1 MGSFEIIKRNGEK
14 VQLQT
19 REPFCAVKSAVQNTS
34 LMGDDNVQLS
44 FVSRDLINLEKGD
57 KILVFGEEYTLRTKA
72 AREMLSE
79 THYTY
84 EATFYGVMYEL
95 MKSLY
100 RNTDANGKSTK
111 STFDL
116 TYSIKDFIK
125 VLIYNV
131 ERDYPG
137 LWKFD
142 EANCPDTEPITLQFS
157 KQNCLQVL
165 QTLCSKEN
173 FNLEFR
179 ITQAN
184 GVRTIH
190 IGKFGSKVVP
200 PGGNAFFEWGKGNGL
215 YKLKEEKV
223 DDKAIITR
231 LWVEGGTTNIRSGY
245 RGYSERLQLPY
256 PKRLNKK
263 EHTLADGTVI
273 PAESEYIGIDDDA
286 KRYFEDAELREML
299 GSDEDSK
306 EYDNI
311 HPTRTGEVTA
321 LVDGDVNSFIDNTMD
336 FDLCEKDAEGTKYLI
351 SGVTAKINFISG
363 KLAGQQFEIAAEG
376 GYIHSEKKF
385 KLIPF
390 TDERGLTIPTTGTN
404 EAFRI
409 SVGDKYKIT
418 DINLPESYEQAAEE
432 DLWYAG
438 YDDFL
443 YMKQAR
449 AQYQLTL
456 DRKYFVDSLPED
468 SDTTVFKVGD
478 YVPVRDTRFGIEK
491 NIRIQKVSRNLL
503 LEHDY
508 ALTLSDVTAIS
519 VYSQTVVDVI
529 KHNQIIENN
538 RLRDLNKARKGWRT
552 TEELRNMVYDTDGYF
567 DPENIRPNSIDT
579 NMLTVGSKS
588 QQFVLIDVVL
598 EPNVSGLGNRLNAS
612 AGVLAHLSVEEDG
625 VRQWSMG
632 ASEFT
637 MANSGGYYLFAKCS
651 KTGDSGVWYL
661 TQKQLKFEPTD
672 DPNNYYFQVGILS
685 SLYEDGFRDFVTT
698 YGFTRING
706 NTITTGKIVTSDG
719 ECYLDLDGNKFRIG
733 DANSCIDW
741 GVTAKGQLTLKNV
754 RLLSQSGDTS
764 HLGVYRGTY
773 NSNYVY
779 YPGDEVDYT
788 NGGETCTYR
797 YINANPT
804 AGNAPTNS
812 VYWAVIAKGSKG
824 ETGNSVF
831 YTYNDSQ
838 SKPATP
844 TGSGN
849 TNGWHTE
856 STESVV
862 WMSIKTA
869 KTIADG
875 TWGTPF
881 RVRGADGTSITIKGT
896 VTSVSQLPA
905 TGNENGDAYLLDGY
919 LYIWTG
925 TSWSNVGKIQGEAGK
940 SSYLHKKYSDDGGKT
955 FTAGNGET
963 PGRWLGLY
971 VDQIA
976 TDSDDPAKYTW
987 SDTKGEQG
995 IPGEPGED
1003 GRTTYLHIKYSNDGG
1018 LSFTAGNGEEPGS
1031 YIGQYTDYEQMDS
1044 DDPTRYTWAKI
1055 KGDSGSAGTD
1065 AAAGEYF
1072 EYRYAKNGSTTEPP
1086 ELDQT
1091 ATEPAGWSTVMPTP
1105 GELEYVW
1112 CTMAKKSGIV
1122 DKTQVYVP
1130 ITMDEVW
1137 DEETTAAD
1145 LSGNGYDA
1153 ILGKNASF
1161 VEDHWKD
1168 GWYRAALQLTG
1179 NGEARIPYDLPFGE
1193 SFTLCFWIKTDQR
1206 QIKWMFN
1213 GYNGRDYEENS
1224 IDVTANTW
1232 LHLAFRFNDRT
1243 VSVFKNGVL
1252 LHSANLSEHP
1262 VGFSLYDD
1270 NMFGSTVLFDDIRIL
1285 NGALP
1290 LSDITKVMNGDADS
1304 LIQNWSKPV
1313 RVNPYD
1319 GKDGK
1324 DGKAVTLVDVEYAI
1338 STSNTTA
1345 PTSGWQTAAPTW
1357 EDGKYIW
1364 SRTKTTYS
1372 DGATSTTKAA
1382 CITGGTGA
1390 TGGTGVGV
1398 SSIVEQYYLSTS
1410 ATSLLGGSWSTT
1422 RPEWEDKKY
1431 IWTRSVI
1438 TYTNGTSTTT
1448 AAICVTGS
1456 QGNNG
1461 ADGAN
1466 GANQGSNLLYCSSF
1480 HSTDRWSIASGVQ
1493 IVDGLDGNKA
1503 LYCQTED
1510 GTKDV
1515 AKQILRS
1522 PTVNTIEAKQWY
1534 TLSFWVKGSGRMAG
1548 FVYPSAVNT
1557 AAVGKVD
1564 GESKV
1569 HGTDTYTPFT
1579 LTDTWTKHCI
1589 TFKTKDSFDPS
1600 VTQSLLFRLYENSTI
1615 YICMPKLE
1623 KGEVATDWCL
1633 SEFEKTGPAA
1643 LFRGTYDSQKQYKGS
1658 FLSVDVVK
1666 YSGVYYVA
1674 RVDAGVFSGQ
1684 IPTNTKYWN
1693 TFGAQFEQIATNL
1706 LLAEFA
1712 NIGNLIIKDDC
1723 IISQKGKVNG
1733 ADSSDYTNSSFIP
1746 NIKIDGKNGKISVYD
1761 GVFYGSMAEPPK
1773 TLASSGSISLDF
1785 NTGFNF
1791 AGYTVGTQ
1799 KIVLPTDA
1807 KYNGVHCTITNTK
1820 SNGDHYN
1827 IVCNGG
1833 RNFMYSCNN
1842 ASMLEV
1848 SSIHLYGVGDLRLR
1862 AILDSDGKLQ
1872 WFVENDMSFSY
1883 DYANKAFSN
1892 GISSS
1897 IARLIDVFELQ
1908 GNSISVNFCADNNK
1922 PYIASY
1928 NKSGQWWNI
1937 KFTKSRSGHKKKYM
1951 VIVTSKLCL
1960 FSYWVKNITDTGFYV
1975 GFDNT
1980 GFITLTSDGTATVQ
1994 IFEYD

>member
-1 MGSFEIIKRNGEK
+1 M
-14 VQLQT
+14 
-19 REPFCAVKSAVQNTS
+19 KSAVQNTS

-273 PAESEYIGIDDDA
+273 PAESEYIGIDDDT

-321 LVDGDVNSFIDNTMD
+321 LVEGDVNSFIDDTMD
-336 FDLCEKDAEGTKYLI
+336 FDLCEKDGEGTKYLI

-363 KLAGQQFEIAAEG
+363 RLAGQQFELAAEG
-376 GYIHSEKKF
+376 GYIHSETKF
-385 KLIPF
+385 KIIPY

-588 QQFVLIDVVL
+588 QQFVLIDVIL

-719 ECYLDLDGNKFRIG
+719 ECWLDLDGNTFRIG
-733 DANSCIDW
+733 DS
-741 GVTAKGQLTLKNV
+741 TASLEWREKKLILKGTL
-754 RLLSQSGDTS
+754 LQSSSGDLS
-764 HLGVYRGTY
+764 EIGVYRGTY

-779 YPGDEVDYT
+779 YKGDEVSYT

-812 VYWAVIAKGSKG
+812 VYWAVVAKGSKG

-849 TNGWHTE
+849 TNGWHTD

-896 VTSVSQLPA
+896 VTSVSQLPT

-940 SSYLHKKYSDDGGKT
+940 SSYLHKKYSDDGGNT

-1044 DDPTRYTWAKI
+1044 DDPTKYTWAKI

-1086 ELDQT
+1086 ALDAT

-1112 CTMAKKSGIV
+1112 CTMAKKSGII
-1122 DKTQVYVP
+1122 DRTQVYVP
-1130 ITMDEVW
+1130 VNDGSV
-1137 DEETTAAD
+1137 AD
-1145 LSGNGYDA
+1145 TSGNGYNGV
-1153 ILGKNASF
+1153 LGTGASI
-1161 VEDHWKD
+1161 VAD
-1168 GWYRAALQLTG
+1168 GSRYALKLAGTA
-1179 NGEARIPYDLPFGE
+1179 EATIPYNLPFGE
-1193 SFTLCFWIKTDQR
+1193 SFTLCFWIKTDQKY
-1206 QIKWMFN
+1206 IKWMFN

-1224 IDVTANTW
+1224 IDVAANTW

-1290 LSDITKVMNGDADS
+1290 ISDITKVMNGNADT
-1304 LIQNWSKPV
+1304 LIQNWSTPV
-1313 RVNPYD
+1313 RVNPY
-1319 GKDGK
+1319 DGK

-1338 STSNTTA
+1338 SSSNTTA
-1345 PTSGWQTAAPTW
+1345 PTSGWQTTAPTW

-1372 DGATSTTKAA
+1372 DGTTSTTKAA
-1382 CITGGTGA
+1382 CITGGKGA
-1390 TGGTGVGV
+1390 TGGSGVGV
-1398 SSIVEQYYLSTS
+1398 SSIVEQYYLSSS
-1410 ATSLLGGSWSTT
+1410 ATSLLNGSWSTT
-1422 RPEWEDKKY
+1422 RPEWKDKWY
-1431 IWTRSVI
+1431 IWTRSII

-1456 QGNNG
+1456 KGDKGEKGDKGDQGNKG
-1461 ADGAN
+1461 D
-1466 GANQGSNLLYCSSF
+1466 SPVLVY
-1480 HSTDRWSIASGVQ
+1480 RGV
-1493 IVDGLDGNKA
+1493 
-1503 LYCQTED
+1503 
-1510 GTKDV
+1510 
-1515 AKQILRS
+1515 
-1522 PTVNTIEAKQWY
+1522 
-1534 TLSFWVKGSGRMAG
+1534 
-1548 FVYPSAVNT
+1548 
-1557 AAVGKVD
+1557 
-1564 GESKV
+1564 
-1569 HGTDTYTPFT
+1569 
-1579 LTDTWTKHCI
+1579 
-1589 TFKTKDSFDPS
+1589 
-1600 VTQSLLFRLYENSTI
+1600 
-1615 YICMPKLE
+1615 
-1623 KGEVATDWCL
+1623 
-1633 SEFEKTGPAA
+1633 
-1643 LFRGTYDSQKQYKGS
+1643 YDSSKTYYGNSKR
-1658 FLSVDVVK
+1658 LDAVK
-1666 YSGVYYVA
+1666 YNGVYYIA
-1674 RVDAGVFSGQ
+1674 RIDMPNGECSAIV
-1684 IPTNTKYWN
+1684 PTNTGYWN
-1693 TFGAQFEQIATNL
+1693 TFGSQFETIATNL
-1706 LLAEFA
+1706 LLAEGA
-1712 NIGNLIIKDDC
+1712 NIGDWFMSGGKIVSTLTGTNKVTLDASMAQLLIESSYDGGGY
-1723 IISQKGKVNG
+1723 SMSNFG
-1733 ADSSDYTNSSFIP
+1733 AV
-1746 NIKIDGKNGKISVYD
+1746 IKISASQGLLQVEAKNSPSYSTGTAYMSPNGIFANLAGTNAV
-1761 GVFYGSMAEPPK
+1761 P
-1773 TLASSGSISLDF
+1773 ASSGYTHRGAIVGLGFANVSKSSWAVNAYETIVAGVYGRASNSGDAPAFGGYF
-1785 NTGFNF
+1785 NQLFAAGLTLNRKCITGTSNNTWYL
-1791 AGYTVGTQ
+1791 AAGDTMVIGYTSAAATVY
-1799 KIVLPTDA
+1799 LP
-1807 KYNGVHCTITNTK
+1807 
-1820 SNGDHYN
+1820 
-1827 IVCNGG
+1827 
-1833 RNFMYSCNN
+1833 
-1842 ASMLEV
+1842 
-1848 SSIHLYGVGDLRLR
+1848 SSPKEGQV
-1862 AILDSDGKLQ
+1862 
-1872 WFVENDMSFSY
+1872 
-1883 DYANKAFSN
+1883 
-1892 GISSS
+1892 
-1897 IARLIDVFELQ
+1897 VF
-1908 GNSISVNFCADNNK
+1908 FK
-1922 PYIASY
+1922 
-1928 NKSGQWWNI
+1928 QWW
-1937 KFTKSRSGHKKKYM
+1937 SGYM
-1951 VIVTSKLCL
+1951 RVRPYTGHVLYDDTSKNDYYD
-1960 FSYWVKNITDTGFYV
+1960 FGEGQGGMAVFTIGYINSVKTEAWIISRWKY
-1975 GFDNT
+1975 
-1980 GFITLTSDGTATVQ
+1980 
-1994 IFEYD
+1994 

>member
-273 PAESEYIGIDDDA
+273 PAESEYIGIDDDT

-321 LVDGDVNSFIDNTMD
+321 LVEGDVNSFIDDTMD
-336 FDLCEKDAEGTKYLI
+336 FDLCEKDGEGTKYLI

-363 KLAGQQFEIAAEG
+363 RLAGQQFELAAEG
-376 GYIHSEKKF
+376 GYIHSETKF
-385 KLIPF
+385 KIIPY

-588 QQFVLIDVVL
+588 QQFVLIDVIL

-719 ECYLDLDGNKFRIG
+719 ECWLDLDGNTFRIG
-733 DANSCIDW
+733 DS
-741 GVTAKGQLTLKNV
+741 TASLEWREKKLILKGTL
-754 RLLSQSGDTS
+754 LQSSSGDLS
-764 HLGVYRGTY
+764 EIGVYRGTY

-779 YPGDEVDYT
+779 YKGDEVSYT

-812 VYWAVIAKGSKG
+812 VYWAVVAKGSKG

-849 TNGWHTE
+849 TNGWHTD

-896 VTSVSQLPA
+896 VTSVSQLPT

-940 SSYLHKKYSDDGGKT
+940 SSYLHKKYSDDGGNT

-1044 DDPTRYTWAKI
+1044 DDPTKYTWAKI

-1086 ELDQT
+1086 ALDAT

-1112 CTMAKKSGIV
+1112 CTMAKKSGII
-1122 DKTQVYVP
+1122 DRTQVYVP
-1130 ITMDEVW
+1130 VNDGSV
-1137 DEETTAAD
+1137 AD
-1145 LSGNGYDA
+1145 TSGNGYNGV
-1153 ILGKNASF
+1153 LGTGASI
-1161 VEDHWKD
+1161 VAD
-1168 GWYRAALQLTG
+1168 GSRYALKLAGTA
-1179 NGEARIPYDLPFGE
+1179 EATIPYNLPFGE
-1193 SFTLCFWIKTDQR
+1193 SFTLCFWIKTDQKY
-1206 QIKWMFN
+1206 IKWMFN

-1224 IDVTANTW
+1224 IDVAANTW

-1290 LSDITKVMNGDADS
+1290 ISDITKVMNGNADT
-1304 LIQNWSKPV
+1304 LIQNWSTPV
-1313 RVNPYD
+1313 RVNPY
-1319 GKDGK
+1319 DGK

-1338 STSNTTA
+1338 SSSNTTA
-1345 PTSGWQTAAPTW
+1345 PTSGWQTTAPTW

-1372 DGATSTTKAA
+1372 DGTTSTTKAA
-1382 CITGGTGA
+1382 CITGGKGA
-1390 TGGTGVGV
+1390 TGGSGVGV
-1398 SSIVEQYYLSTS
+1398 SSIVEQYYLSSS
-1410 ATSLLGGSWSTT
+1410 ATSLLNGSWSTT
-1422 RPEWEDKKY
+1422 RPEWKDKWY
-1431 IWTRSVI
+1431 IWTRSII

-1456 QGNNG
+1456 KGDKGEKGDKGDQGNKG
-1461 ADGAN
+1461 D
-1466 GANQGSNLLYCSSF
+1466 SPVLVY
-1480 HSTDRWSIASGVQ
+1480 RGV
-1493 IVDGLDGNKA
+1493 
-1503 LYCQTED
+1503 
-1510 GTKDV
+1510 
-1515 AKQILRS
+1515 
-1522 PTVNTIEAKQWY
+1522 
-1534 TLSFWVKGSGRMAG
+1534 
-1548 FVYPSAVNT
+1548 
-1557 AAVGKVD
+1557 
-1564 GESKV
+1564 
-1569 HGTDTYTPFT
+1569 
-1579 LTDTWTKHCI
+1579 
-1589 TFKTKDSFDPS
+1589 
-1600 VTQSLLFRLYENSTI
+1600 
-1615 YICMPKLE
+1615 
-1623 KGEVATDWCL
+1623 
-1633 SEFEKTGPAA
+1633 
-1643 LFRGTYDSQKQYKGS
+1643 YDSSKTYYGNSKR
-1658 FLSVDVVK
+1658 LDAVK
-1666 YSGVYYVA
+1666 YNGVYYIA
-1674 RVDAGVFSGQ
+1674 RIDMPNGECSAIV
-1684 IPTNTKYWN
+1684 PTNTGYWN
-1693 TFGAQFEQIATNL
+1693 TFGSQFETIATNL
-1706 LLAEFA
+1706 LLAEGA
-1712 NIGNLIIKDDC
+1712 NIGDWFMSGGKIVSTLTGTNKVTLDASMAQLLIESSYDGGGY
-1723 IISQKGKVNG
+1723 SMSNFG
-1733 ADSSDYTNSSFIP
+1733 AV
-1746 NIKIDGKNGKISVYD
+1746 IKISASQGLLQVEAKNSPSYSTGTAYMSPNGIFANLAGTNAV
-1761 GVFYGSMAEPPK
+1761 P
-1773 TLASSGSISLDF
+1773 ASSGYTHRGAIVGLGFANVSKSSWAVNAYETIVAGVYGRASNSGDAPAFGGYF
-1785 NTGFNF
+1785 NQLFAAGLTLNRKCITGTSNNTWYL
-1791 AGYTVGTQ
+1791 AAGDTMVIGYTSAAATVY
-1799 KIVLPTDA
+1799 LP
-1807 KYNGVHCTITNTK
+1807 
-1820 SNGDHYN
+1820 
-1827 IVCNGG
+1827 
-1833 RNFMYSCNN
+1833 
-1842 ASMLEV
+1842 
-1848 SSIHLYGVGDLRLR
+1848 SSPKEGQV
-1862 AILDSDGKLQ
+1862 
-1872 WFVENDMSFSY
+1872 
-1883 DYANKAFSN
+1883 
-1892 GISSS
+1892 
-1897 IARLIDVFELQ
+1897 VF
-1908 GNSISVNFCADNNK
+1908 FK
-1922 PYIASY
+1922 
-1928 NKSGQWWNI
+1928 QWW
-1937 KFTKSRSGHKKKYM
+1937 SGYM
-1951 VIVTSKLCL
+1951 RVRPYTGHVLYDDTSKNDYYD
-1960 FSYWVKNITDTGFYV
+1960 FGEGQGGMAVFTIGYINSVKTEAWIISRWKY
-1975 GFDNT
+1975 
-1980 GFITLTSDGTATVQ
+1980 
-1994 IFEYD
+1994 

>member
-1 MGSFEIIKRNGEK
+1 MGSFEIIKRNGERI
-14 VQLQT
+14 QLQT

-173 FNLEFR
+173 FNLDFR
-179 ITQAN
+179 ITQAD

-311 HPTRTGEVTA
+311 YPTRTGEVTA

-698 YGFTRING
+698 HGFTRING
-706 NTITTGKIVTSDG
+706 NTVTTGRIKSSGGGDT
-719 ECYLDLDGNKFRIG
+719 YFDLDMGEIG
-733 DANSCIDW
+733 GVIVFKSGSRGYDNLEDKPDLSLYATSVYVNSVKNGLETQIDGKVETW
-741 GVTAKGQLTLKNV
+741 F
-754 RLLSQSGDTS
+754 QSSNPWNAWASGTENRHVGDMWYDTS
-764 HLGVYRGTY
+764 SKKL
-773 NSNYVY
+773 
-779 YPGDEVDYT
+779 
-788 NGGETCTYR
+788 YR
-797 YINANPT
+797 YIGPNTNNWGLVEDSTAIAAMTEAANAKDTADGKRRVFLTTPYTPYDSGDLWTNGTNIYRCINTRLSGSYNSSDWGLATNYDNTKTVIDGGVVTSGRIQLVGDLGVVRAGIAGGGAANTSVRVWAGGTFENRSSANARITEDGRIYGRNSIICET
-804 AGNAPTNS
+804 AGGGISAGFSSDGTS
-812 VYWAVIAKGSKG
+812 
-824 ETGNSVF
+824 
-831 YTYNDSQ
+831 
-838 SKPATP
+838 
-844 TGSGN
+844 TGSGSGEGA
-849 TNGWHTE
+849 TPG
-856 STESVV
+856 
-862 WMSIKTA
+862 SIRLWVGGA
-869 KTIADG
+869 SPDYA
-875 TWGTPF
+875 PF
-881 RVRGADGTSITIKGT
+881 RVA
-896 VTSVSQLPA
+896 L
-905 TGNENGDAYLLDGY
+905 N
-919 LYIWTG
+919 
-925 TSWSNVGKIQGEAGK
+925 
-940 SSYLHKKYSDDGGKT
+940 
-955 FTAGNGET
+955 
-963 PGRWLGLY
+963 
-971 VDQIA
+971 
-976 TDSDDPAKYTW
+976 
-987 SDTKGEQG
+987 
-995 IPGEPGED
+995 
-1003 GRTTYLHIKYSNDGG
+1003 
-1018 LSFTAGNGEEPGS
+1018 
-1031 YIGQYTDYEQMDS
+1031 
-1044 DDPTRYTWAKI
+1044 
-1055 KGDSGSAGTD
+1055 
-1065 AAAGEYF
+1065 
-1072 EYRYAKNGSTTEPP
+1072 
-1086 ELDQT
+1086 
-1091 ATEPAGWSTVMPTP
+1091 
-1105 GELEYVW
+1105 
-1112 CTMAKKSGIV
+1112 GIV
-1122 DKTQVYVP
+1122 D
-1130 ITMDEVW
+1130 
-1137 DEETTAAD
+1137 
-1145 LSGNGYDA
+1145 
-1153 ILGKNASF
+1153 ASQ
-1161 VEDHWKD
+1161 
-1168 GWYRAALQLTG
+1168 YRAG
-1179 NGEARIPYDLPFGE
+1179 DARFYD
-1193 SFTLCFWIKTDQR
+1193 S
-1206 QIKWMFN
+1206 
-1213 GYNGRDYEENS
+1213 
-1224 IDVTANTW
+1224 A
-1232 LHLAFRFNDRT
+1232 LHLPNGGQITAYSVDGIREVRLITGAAYAWPTLDIKDTYESGTMYSSHPAIKVRIGRSAYSNVPRTWIDCSHAAGWGSNFRVESRYLGDSDYMERT
-1243 VSVFKNGVL
+1243 VVNVGAMMTKPQLQNNY
-1252 LHSANLSEHP
+1252 SAL
-1262 VGFSLYDD
+1262 
-1270 NMFGSTVLFDDIRIL
+1270 
-1285 NGALP
+1285 
-1290 LSDITKVMNGDADS
+1290 
-1304 LIQNWSKPV
+1304 
-1313 RVNPYD
+1313 
-1319 GKDGK
+1319 
-1324 DGKAVTLVDVEYAI
+1324 
-1338 STSNTTA
+1338 
-1345 PTSGWQTAAPTW
+1345 
-1357 EDGKYIW
+1357 
-1364 SRTKTTYS
+1364 
-1372 DGATSTTKAA
+1372 
-1382 CITGGTGA
+1382 GGTG
-1390 TGGTGVGV
+1390 T
-1398 SSIVEQYYLSTS
+1398 I
-1410 ATSLLGGSWSTT
+1410 
-1422 RPEWEDKKY
+1422 
-1431 IWTRSVI
+1431 
-1438 TYTNGTSTTT
+1438 NG
-1448 AAICVTGS
+1448 
-1456 QGNNG
+1456 
-1461 ADGAN
+1461 
-1466 GANQGSNLLYCSSF
+1466 Y
-1480 HSTDRWSIASGVQ
+1480 
-1493 IVDGLDGNKA
+1493 
-1503 LYCQTED
+1503 
-1510 GTKDV
+1510 
-1515 AKQILRS
+1515 
-1522 PTVNTIEAKQWY
+1522 P
-1534 TLSFWVKGSGRMAG
+1534 
-1548 FVYPSAVNT
+1548 VYW
-1557 AAVGKVD
+1557 D
-1564 GESKV
+1564 E
-1569 HGTDTYTPFT
+1569 
-1579 LTDTWTKHCI
+1579 
-1589 TFKTKDSFDPS
+1589 KTKN
-1600 VTQSLLFRLYENSTI
+1600 LYIN
-1615 YICMPKLE
+1615 M
-1623 KGEVATDWCL
+1623 
-1633 SEFEKTGPAA
+1633 
-1643 LFRGTYDSQKQYKGS
+1643 
-1658 FLSVDVVK
+1658 
-1666 YSGVYYVA
+1666 
-1674 RVDAGVFSGQ
+1674 
-1684 IPTNTKYWN
+1684 
-1693 TFGAQFEQIATNL
+1693 
-1706 LLAEFA
+1706 
-1712 NIGNLIIKDDC
+1712 
-1723 IISQKGKVNG
+1723 
-1733 ADSSDYTNSSFIP
+1733 
-1746 NIKIDGKNGKISVYD
+1746 
-1761 GVFYGSMAEPPK
+1761 
-1773 TLASSGSISLDF
+1773 
-1785 NTGFNF
+1785 
-1791 AGYTVGTQ
+1791 
-1799 KIVLPTDA
+1799 
-1807 KYNGVHCTITNTK
+1807 
-1820 SNGDHYN
+1820 
-1827 IVCNGG
+1827 
-1833 RNFMYSCNN
+1833 
-1842 ASMLEV
+1842 
-1848 SSIHLYGVGDLRLR
+1848 
-1862 AILDSDGKLQ
+1862 
-1872 WFVENDMSFSY
+1872 
-1883 DYANKAFSN
+1883 
-1892 GISSS
+1892 
-1897 IARLIDVFELQ
+1897 
-1908 GNSISVNFCADNNK
+1908 
-1922 PYIASY
+1922 
-1928 NKSGQWWNI
+1928 
-1937 KFTKSRSGHKKKYM
+1937 
-1951 VIVTSKLCL
+1951 
-1960 FSYWVKNITDTGFYV
+1960 
-1975 GFDNT
+1975 
-1980 GFITLTSDGTATVQ
+1980 
-1994 IFEYD
+1994 

>member
-1 MGSFEIIKRNGEK
+1 M
-14 VQLQT
+14 
-19 REPFCAVKSAVQNTS
+19 KSAVQNTS

-273 PAESEYIGIDDDA
+273 PAESEYIGIDDDT

-336 FDLCEKDAEGTKYLI
+336 FDLCEKDGEGTKYLI

-363 KLAGQQFEIAAEG
+363 RLAGQQFELAAEG
-376 GYIHSEKKF
+376 GYIHSETKF
-385 KLIPF
+385 KIIPY

-588 QQFVLIDVVL
+588 QQFVLIDVIL

-661 TQKQLKFEPTD
+661 IQKQLKFEPTD

-719 ECYLDLDGNKFRIG
+719 ECWLDLDGNTFRIG
-733 DANSCIDW
+733 DS
-741 GVTAKGQLTLKNV
+741 TASLEWREKKLILKGTL
-754 RLLSQSGDTS
+754 LQSSSGDLS
-764 HLGVYRGTY
+764 EIGVYRGTY

-779 YPGDEVDYT
+779 YKGDEVSYT

-812 VYWAVIAKGSKG
+812 VYWAVVAKGSKG

-849 TNGWHTE
+849 TNGWHTD
-856 STESVV
+856 STDSVV
-862 WMSIKTA
+862 WMSVKTA

-896 VTSVSQLPA
+896 VTSVSQLPT

-919 LYIWTG
+919 LYVWTG

-1105 GELEYVW
+1105 GELE
-1112 CTMAKKSGIV
+1112 
-1122 DKTQVYVP
+1122 
-1130 ITMDEVW
+1130 
-1137 DEETTAAD
+1137 
-1145 LSGNGYDA
+1145 
-1153 ILGKNASF
+1153 
-1161 VEDHWKD
+1161 
-1168 GWYRAALQLTG
+1168 
-1179 NGEARIPYDLPFGE
+1179 
-1193 SFTLCFWIKTDQR
+1193 
-1206 QIKWMFN
+1206 
-1213 GYNGRDYEENS
+1213 
-1224 IDVTANTW
+1224 
-1232 LHLAFRFNDRT
+1232 
-1243 VSVFKNGVL
+1243 
-1252 LHSANLSEHP
+1252 
-1262 VGFSLYDD
+1262 
-1270 NMFGSTVLFDDIRIL
+1270 
-1285 NGALP
+1285 
-1290 LSDITKVMNGDADS
+1290 
-1304 LIQNWSKPV
+1304 
-1313 RVNPYD
+1313 
-1319 GKDGK
+1319 
-1324 DGKAVTLVDVEYAI
+1324 
-1338 STSNTTA
+1338 
-1345 PTSGWQTAAPTW
+1345 
-1357 EDGKYIW
+1357 
-1364 SRTKTTYS
+1364 
-1372 DGATSTTKAA
+1372 
-1382 CITGGTGA
+1382 
-1390 TGGTGVGV
+1390 
-1398 SSIVEQYYLSTS
+1398 
-1410 ATSLLGGSWSTT
+1410 
-1422 RPEWEDKKY
+1422 
-1431 IWTRSVI
+1431 
-1438 TYTNGTSTTT
+1438 
-1448 AAICVTGS
+1448 
-1456 QGNNG
+1456 
-1461 ADGAN
+1461 
-1466 GANQGSNLLYCSSF
+1466 
-1480 HSTDRWSIASGVQ
+1480 
-1493 IVDGLDGNKA
+1493 
-1503 LYCQTED
+1503 
-1510 GTKDV
+1510 
-1515 AKQILRS
+1515 
-1522 PTVNTIEAKQWY
+1522 
-1534 TLSFWVKGSGRMAG
+1534 
-1548 FVYPSAVNT
+1548 
-1557 AAVGKVD
+1557 
-1564 GESKV
+1564 
-1569 HGTDTYTPFT
+1569 
-1579 LTDTWTKHCI
+1579 
-1589 TFKTKDSFDPS
+1589 
-1600 VTQSLLFRLYENSTI
+1600 
-1615 YICMPKLE
+1615 
-1623 KGEVATDWCL
+1623 
-1633 SEFEKTGPAA
+1633 
-1643 LFRGTYDSQKQYKGS
+1643 
-1658 FLSVDVVK
+1658 
-1666 YSGVYYVA
+1666 
-1674 RVDAGVFSGQ
+1674 
-1684 IPTNTKYWN
+1684 
-1693 TFGAQFEQIATNL
+1693 
-1706 LLAEFA
+1706 
-1712 NIGNLIIKDDC
+1712 
-1723 IISQKGKVNG
+1723 
-1733 ADSSDYTNSSFIP
+1733 
-1746 NIKIDGKNGKISVYD
+1746 
-1761 GVFYGSMAEPPK
+1761 
-1773 TLASSGSISLDF
+1773 
-1785 NTGFNF
+1785 
-1791 AGYTVGTQ
+1791 
-1799 KIVLPTDA
+1799 
-1807 KYNGVHCTITNTK
+1807 
-1820 SNGDHYN
+1820 
-1827 IVCNGG
+1827 
-1833 RNFMYSCNN
+1833 
-1842 ASMLEV
+1842 
-1848 SSIHLYGVGDLRLR
+1848 
-1862 AILDSDGKLQ
+1862 
-1872 WFVENDMSFSY
+1872 
-1883 DYANKAFSN
+1883 
-1892 GISSS
+1892 
-1897 IARLIDVFELQ
+1897 
-1908 GNSISVNFCADNNK
+1908 
-1922 PYIASY
+1922 
-1928 NKSGQWWNI
+1928 
-1937 KFTKSRSGHKKKYM
+1937 
-1951 VIVTSKLCL
+1951 
-1960 FSYWVKNITDTGFYV
+1960 
-1975 GFDNT
+1975 
-1980 GFITLTSDGTATVQ
+1980 
-1994 IFEYD
+1994 

>member
-1 MGSFEIIKRNGEK
+1 MGSFEIIKRNGERI
-14 VQLQT
+14 QLQT

-34 LMGDDNVQLS
+34 LMGDDNVHLS
-44 FVSRDLINLEKGD
+44 IVSSELINLVKGD
-57 KILVFGEEYTLRTKA
+57 KILVFGEEYTIRTTV

-79 THYTY
+79 THYVY
-84 EATFYGVMYEL
+84 EATFYGVMFEL
-95 MKSLY
+95 MKSHY

-142 EANCPDTEPITLQFS
+142 EENCPDTEPITLQFS

-173 FNLEFR
+173 FNLDFR
-179 ITQAN
+179 ITQAD

-200 PGGNAFFEWGKGNGL
+200 PAGNAFFEWGKGNGL
-215 YKLKEEKV
+215 YKLKEDKV

-231 LWVEGGTTNIRSGY
+231 LWVEGGKTNIRSGY
-245 RGYSERLQLPY
+245 RDYSERLQLPY
-256 PKRLNKK
+256 PKRLNKR
-263 EHTLADGTVI
+263 EHTLSDGTVI
-273 PAESEYIGIDDDA
+273 PAESEYIGIDDDS

-299 GSDEDSK
+299 GSDEDAK
-306 EYDNI
+306 DYDHI

-321 LVDGDVNSFIDNTMD
+321 LVDGDVNSFIDDTMD
-336 FDLCEKDAEGTKYLI
+336 FDLCEKDGEGTKYLI

-363 KLAGQQFEIAAEG
+363 RLAGQQFELAAEG
-376 GYIHSEKKF
+376 GYIHSETKF
-385 KLIPF
+385 KIIPY

-588 QQFVLIDVVL
+588 QQFVLIDVIL

-719 ECYLDLDGNKFRIG
+719 ECWLDLDGNTFRIG
-733 DANSCIDW
+733 DS
-741 GVTAKGQLTLKNV
+741 TASLEWREKKLILKGTL
-754 RLLSQSGDTS
+754 LQSSSGDLS
-764 HLGVYRGTY
+764 EIGVYRGTY

-779 YPGDEVDYT
+779 YKGDEVSYT

-812 VYWAVIAKGSKG
+812 VYWTVVAKGSKG

-849 TNGWHTE
+849 TNGWHTD

-896 VTSVSQLPA
+896 VTSVSQLPT

-940 SSYLHKKYSDDGGKT
+940 SSYLHKKYSDDGGLS

-976 TDSDDPAKYTW
+976 TDSDDPTKYTW

-1086 ELDQT
+1086 ALDAT

-1112 CTMAKKSGIV
+1112 CTMAKKSGII
-1122 DKTQVYVP
+1122 DRTQVYVP
-1130 ITMDEVW
+1130 VN
-1137 DEETTAAD
+1137 AGSVAD
-1145 LSGNGYDA
+1145 TSGNGYNGV
-1153 ILGKNASF
+1153 LGTGASI
-1161 VEDHWKD
+1161 VAD
-1168 GWYRAALQLTG
+1168 GSRYALKLAGTA
-1179 NGEARIPYDLPFGE
+1179 EATIPYNLPFGE
-1193 SFTLCFWIKTDQR
+1193 SFTLCFWIKTDQK

-1224 IDVTANTW
+1224 IDVAANTW

-1290 LSDITKVMNGDADS
+1290 ISDITKVMNGNADT
-1304 LIQNWSKPV
+1304 LIQNWSTPV
-1313 RVNPYD
+1313 RVNPY
-1319 GKDGK
+1319 DGK

-1338 STSNTTA
+1338 SSSNTTA
-1345 PTSGWQTAAPTW
+1345 PTSGWQTTAPTW

-1372 DGATSTTKAA
+1372 DGTTSTTKAA
-1382 CITGGTGA
+1382 CITGGKGA
-1390 TGGTGVGV
+1390 TGGSGVGV
-1398 SSIVEQYYLSTS
+1398 SSIVEQYYLSSS
-1410 ATSLLGGSWSTT
+1410 ATSLLNGSWSTT
-1422 RPEWEDKKY
+1422 RPEWKDKWY

-1456 QGNNG
+1456 KGDKGEKGDKGDQGNKG
-1461 ADGAN
+1461 D
-1466 GANQGSNLLYCSSF
+1466 SPVLVY
-1480 HSTDRWSIASGVQ
+1480 RGV
-1493 IVDGLDGNKA
+1493 
-1503 LYCQTED
+1503 
-1510 GTKDV
+1510 
-1515 AKQILRS
+1515 
-1522 PTVNTIEAKQWY
+1522 
-1534 TLSFWVKGSGRMAG
+1534 
-1548 FVYPSAVNT
+1548 
-1557 AAVGKVD
+1557 
-1564 GESKV
+1564 
-1569 HGTDTYTPFT
+1569 
-1579 LTDTWTKHCI
+1579 
-1589 TFKTKDSFDPS
+1589 
-1600 VTQSLLFRLYENSTI
+1600 
-1615 YICMPKLE
+1615 
-1623 KGEVATDWCL
+1623 
-1633 SEFEKTGPAA
+1633 
-1643 LFRGTYDSQKQYKGS
+1643 YDSSKTYYGNSKR
-1658 FLSVDVVK
+1658 LDAVK
-1666 YSGVYYVA
+1666 YNGVYYIA
-1674 RVDAGVFSGQ
+1674 RIDMPNGECSAIV
-1684 IPTNTKYWN
+1684 PTNTGYWN
-1693 TFGAQFEQIATNL
+1693 TFGSQFETIATNL
-1706 LLAEFA
+1706 LLAEGA
-1712 NIGNLIIKDDC
+1712 NIGDWFMSGGKIVSTLTGTNKVTLDASMAQLLIE
-1723 IISQKGKVNG
+1723 
-1733 ADSSDYTNSSFIP
+1733 SSYDGGGYSMSNFGTV
-1746 NIKIDGKNGKISVYD
+1746 IKISASQGLLQVEAKNSPSYSTGTAYMSPNGIFANLAGTNAV
-1761 GVFYGSMAEPPK
+1761 P
-1773 TLASSGSISLDF
+1773 ASSGYTHRGAIVGLGFANVSKSSWAVNAYETIVAGVYGRASNSGDAPAFGGYF
-1785 NTGFNF
+1785 NQLFAAGLTLNRKCITGTSNNTWYL
-1791 AGYTVGTQ
+1791 AAGDTMVIGYTSAAA
-1799 KIVLPTDA
+1799 IVYLP
-1807 KYNGVHCTITNTK
+1807 
-1820 SNGDHYN
+1820 
-1827 IVCNGG
+1827 
-1833 RNFMYSCNN
+1833 
-1842 ASMLEV
+1842 
-1848 SSIHLYGVGDLRLR
+1848 SSPKEGQV
-1862 AILDSDGKLQ
+1862 
-1872 WFVENDMSFSY
+1872 
-1883 DYANKAFSN
+1883 
-1892 GISSS
+1892 
-1897 IARLIDVFELQ
+1897 VF
-1908 GNSISVNFCADNNK
+1908 FK
-1922 PYIASY
+1922 
-1928 NKSGQWWNI
+1928 QWW
-1937 KFTKSRSGHKKKYM
+1937 SGYM
-1951 VIVTSKLCL
+1951 RVRPYTGHVLYDDTSKNDYYD
-1960 FSYWVKNITDTGFYV
+1960 FGEGQGGMAVFTIGYINSVKTEAWIISRWKY
-1975 GFDNT
+1975 
-1980 GFITLTSDGTATVQ
+1980 
-1994 IFEYD
+1994 

>member
-1 MGSFEIIKRNGEK
+1 MGSFEIIKRNGEII
-14 VQLQT
+14 QLQT
-19 REPFCAVKSAVQNTS
+19 REPFCTVKSAVQNTS
-34 LMGDDNVQLS
+34 LMGDDNIQLS
-44 FVSRDLINLEKGD
+44 IVSSELIDLVKGD
-57 KILVFGEEYTLRTKA
+57 KILVFGDEYTIRTKV

-79 THYTY
+79 SHYTY

-95 MKSLY
+95 MKSQY

-137 LWKFD
+137 VWKFD
-142 EANCPDTEPITLQFS
+142 EANCPDTEPITLQFA

-179 ITQAN
+179 ITQAD

-200 PGGNAFFEWGKGNGL
+200 PAGNAFFEWGKGSGL
-215 YKLKEEKV
+215 YKLKEDKV

-231 LWVEGGTTNIRSGY
+231 LWVEGGTTNIKSGY
-245 RGYSERLQLPY
+245 RDYSERLQLPY
-256 PKRLNKK
+256 PQRLNKK
-263 EHTLADGTVI
+263 EHTLSDGTVI
-273 PAESEYIGIDDDA
+273 PAGTDLIGIADDS
-286 KRYFEDAELREML
+286 KRYFEDAELREMI
-299 GSDEDSK
+299 GSDEDAK
-306 EYDNI
+306 DYDHI
-311 HPTRTGEVTA
+311 YPTRTGEITA
-321 LVDGDVNSFIDNTMD
+321 IVDGDVNAFIDSTMD
-336 FDLCEKDAEGTKYLI
+336 FDLCEKDEEGTKYLI
-351 SGVTAKINFISG
+351 SGVTAKINFITG
-363 KLAGQQFEIAAEG
+363 KLAGQQFELVADG

-385 KLIPF
+385 KIIAY

-409 SVGDKYKIT
+409 SVGDRYKIT
-418 DINLPESYEQAAEE
+418 DINLPDSYVEAAEE

-456 DRKYFVDSLPED
+456 DRKYFQDAMPDDSY
-468 SDTTVFKVGD
+468 TAVFKVGD

-508 ALTLSDVTAIS
+508 NLTLSDVTAIS
-519 VYSQTVVDVI
+519 VYSQTVIDVI
-529 KHNQIIENN
+529 QHNQIIENN

-598 EPNVSGLGNRLNAS
+598 EPNVNGLGNRLNAS

-632 ASEFT
+632 SSEFT

-651 KTGDSGVWYL
+651 KTGDSGVWHL
-661 TQKQLKFEPTD
+661 TQNQLKFEPVD

-733 DANSCIDW
+733 DSNSCIDW

-773 NSNYVY
+773 NDKYVY
-779 YPGDEVDYT
+779 YPGDEVAYT

-812 VYWAVIAKGSKG
+812 AYWSVVAKGAVG
-824 ETGNSVF
+824 DTGNSVF

-838 SKPATP
+838 SKPETP

-849 TNGWHTE
+849 TGGWHTE
-856 STESVV
+856 SSESVI

-869 KTIADG
+869 RTIAEG

-905 TGNENGDAYLLDGY
+905 TGNSNGDAYLLDGY

-925 TSWSNVGKIQGEAGK
+925 ASWSNVGKIQGEAGK

-971 VDQIA
+971 VDQIE
-976 TDSDDPAKYTW
+976 TDSDDPGKYTW
-987 SDTKGEQG
+987 SDTQGEQG
-995 IPGEPGED
+995 IPGEAGED
-1003 GRTTYLHIKYSNDGG
+1003 GKTTYLHLKYSDDGG
-1018 LSFTAGNGEEPGS
+1018 LSFTANNGETPGS
-1031 YIGQYTDYEQMDS
+1031 YLGQYTDFDLMDS
-1044 DDPTRYTWAKI
+1044 DDPTRYTWSKI

-1086 ELDQT
+1086 ALDQT
-1091 ATEPAGWSTVMPTP
+1091 ATEPAGWSTQMPTP
-1105 GELEYVW
+1105 GALEYVW

-1130 ITMDEVW
+1130 ITIEEVW
-1137 DEETTAAD
+1137 DEVSVLSD
-1145 LSGNGYDA
+1145 KSGNGYNA
-1153 ILGKNASF
+1153 TLGKNASLI
-1161 VEDHWKD
+1161 EDEANN
-1168 GWYRAALQLTG
+1168 GWFRAAMKLV
-1179 NGEARIPYDLPFGE
+1179 NDGEARIPYNLPFGE

-1213 GYNGRDYEENS
+1213 GYNGRDYEEGS
-1224 IDVTANTW
+1224 IDVSANTW
-1232 LHLAFRFNDRT
+1232 VHLAFRFNDRT
-1243 VSVFKNGVL
+1243 VSVFKNAVL
-1252 LHSANLSEHP
+1252 LGTANISEHP

-1270 NMFGSTVLFDDIRIL
+1270 NMFGSTVLFDEIRIL

-1290 LSDITKVMNGDADS
+1290 VSDITKVMNGEADT
-1304 LIQNWSKPV
+1304 LIQNWSTPV

-1324 DGKAVTLVDVEYAI
+1324 SITNVDVEYAI

-1345 PTSGWQTAAPTW
+1345 PTSGWQTTAPKW

-1372 DGATSTTKAA
+1372 DGTTSTTKAA

-1390 TGGTGVGV
+1390 TGGDGVGV

-1456 QGNNG
+1456 KGDTGKDGVNG
-1461 ADGAN
+1461 V
-1466 GANQGSNLLYCSSF
+1466 NQGSNLLYSSSF
-1480 HSTDRWSIASGVQ
+1480 KTTDRWTMCNGVLLQ
-1493 IVDGLDGNKA
+1493 NGLDGNNA
-1503 LYCQTED
+1503 VFYENVGD
-1510 GTKDV
+1510 SYADV
-1515 AKQILRS
+1515 AKQILLS
-1522 PTVNTIEAKQWY
+1522 KTVNTITSDQWY
-1534 TLSFWVKGSGRMAG
+1534 TLSFWVRGSGRMAS
-1548 FVYPSAVNT
+1548 FVYPSAIDT
-1557 AAVGKVD
+1557 AVVGKVD
-1564 GESKV
+1564 GVEKV
-1569 HGTDTYTPFT
+1569 HGSDTCAIFD
-1579 LTDTWTKHCI
+1579 LTSSWVKHTV
-1589 TFKTKDSFDPS
+1589 TFKTKKTLDTT
-1600 VTQSLLFRLYENSTI
+1600 TQTLLFRLYENSTI

-1643 LFRGTYDSQKQYKGS
+1643 LFRGVYDSGKTYYGS
-1658 FLSVDVVK
+1658 LLSVDVVK
-1666 YSGVYYVA
+1666 YNGVYYVA
-1674 RVDAGVFSGQ
+1674 RVDAGVIDGI
-1684 IPTNTKYWN
+1684 IPTNTNYWN
-1693 TFGAQFEQIATNL
+1693 SFGSQFEQIATNL

-1723 IISQKGKVNG
+1723 IISQKGKINNQ
-1733 ADSSDYTNSSFIP
+1733 DSEDYTNSSFVP

-1773 TLASSGSISLDF
+1773 ALSNATTINLDF
-1785 NTGFNF
+1785 STGFNF
-1791 AGYTVGTQ
+1791 SGYTVSTQ
-1799 KIVLPTDA
+1799 TIKLPTDA
-1807 KYNGVHCTITNTK
+1807 KYSGVHCTITNTK
-1820 SNGDHYN
+1820 SNGYYYK
-1827 IVCNGG
+1827 IVCN
-1833 RNFMYSCNN
+1833 NSQKFMYSCNN

-1848 SSIHLYGVGDLRLR
+1848 NAIHLYGIGDIRLR

-1883 DYANKAFSN
+1883 DYTNKAFSN
-1892 GISSS
+1892 GIPSS
-1897 IARLIDVFELQ
+1897 IARLIDVFELK
-1908 GNSISVNFCADNNK
+1908 GNSITVTFCADNNK
-1922 PYIASY
+1922 PYIGSY

-1951 VIVTSKLCL
+1951 VFVTSKICI
-1960 FSYWVKNITDTGFYV
+1960 FSYWVKDITDTGFYV

-1980 GFITLTSDGTATVQ
+1980 GFFTLTSDGVATVQ
-1994 IFEYD
+1994 VFEYD

>member
-1 MGSFEIIKRNGEK
+1 M
-14 VQLQT
+14 
-19 REPFCAVKSAVQNTS
+19 KSAVQNTS

-273 PAESEYIGIDDDA
+273 PAESEYIGIDDDT

-321 LVDGDVNSFIDNTMD
+321 LVEGDVNSFIDDTMD
-336 FDLCEKDAEGTKYLI
+336 FDLCEKDGEGTKYLI

-363 KLAGQQFEIAAEG
+363 RLAGQQFELAAEG
-376 GYIHSEKKF
+376 GYIHSETKF
-385 KLIPF
+385 KIIPY

-588 QQFVLIDVVL
+588 QQFVLIDVIL

-719 ECYLDLDGNKFRIG
+719 ECWLDLDGNTFRIG
-733 DANSCIDW
+733 DS
-741 GVTAKGQLTLKNV
+741 TASLEWREKKLILKGTL
-754 RLLSQSGDTS
+754 LQSSSGDLS
-764 HLGVYRGTY
+764 EIGVYRGTY

-779 YPGDEVDYT
+779 YKGDEVSYT

-812 VYWAVIAKGSKG
+812 VYWAVVAKGSKG

-849 TNGWHTE
+849 TNGWHTD

-896 VTSVSQLPA
+896 VTSVSQLPT

-940 SSYLHKKYSDDGGKT
+940 SSYLHKKYSDDGGNT

-1044 DDPTRYTWAKI
+1044 DDPTKYTWAKI

-1086 ELDQT
+1086 ALDAT

-1112 CTMAKKSGIV
+1112 CTMAKKSGII
-1122 DKTQVYVP
+1122 DRTQVYVP
-1130 ITMDEVW
+1130 VNDGSV
-1137 DEETTAAD
+1137 AD
-1145 LSGNGYDA
+1145 TSGNGYNGV
-1153 ILGKNASF
+1153 LGTGASI
-1161 VEDHWKD
+1161 VAD
-1168 GWYRAALQLTG
+1168 GSRYALKLAGTA
-1179 NGEARIPYDLPFGE
+1179 EATIPYNLPFGE
-1193 SFTLCFWIKTDQR
+1193 SFTLCFWIKTDQKY
-1206 QIKWMFN
+1206 IKWMFN

-1224 IDVTANTW
+1224 IDVAANTW

-1290 LSDITKVMNGDADS
+1290 ISDITKVMNGNADT
-1304 LIQNWSKPV
+1304 LIQNWSTPV
-1313 RVNPYD
+1313 RVNPY
-1319 GKDGK
+1319 DGK

-1338 STSNTTA
+1338 SSSNTTA
-1345 PTSGWQTAAPTW
+1345 PTSGWQTTAPTW

-1372 DGATSTTKAA
+1372 DGTTSTTKAA
-1382 CITGGTGA
+1382 CITGGKGA
-1390 TGGTGVGV
+1390 TGGSGVGV
-1398 SSIVEQYYLSTS
+1398 SSIVEQYYLSSS
-1410 ATSLLGGSWSTT
+1410 ATSLLNGSWSTT
-1422 RPEWEDKKY
+1422 RPEWKDKWY
-1431 IWTRSVI
+1431 IWTRSII

-1456 QGNNG
+1456 KGDKGEKGDKGDQGNKG
-1461 ADGAN
+1461 D
-1466 GANQGSNLLYCSSF
+1466 SPVLVY
-1480 HSTDRWSIASGVQ
+1480 RGV
-1493 IVDGLDGNKA
+1493 
-1503 LYCQTED
+1503 
-1510 GTKDV
+1510 
-1515 AKQILRS
+1515 
-1522 PTVNTIEAKQWY
+1522 
-1534 TLSFWVKGSGRMAG
+1534 
-1548 FVYPSAVNT
+1548 
-1557 AAVGKVD
+1557 
-1564 GESKV
+1564 
-1569 HGTDTYTPFT
+1569 
-1579 LTDTWTKHCI
+1579 
-1589 TFKTKDSFDPS
+1589 
-1600 VTQSLLFRLYENSTI
+1600 
-1615 YICMPKLE
+1615 
-1623 KGEVATDWCL
+1623 
-1633 SEFEKTGPAA
+1633 
-1643 LFRGTYDSQKQYKGS
+1643 YDSSKTYYGNSKR
-1658 FLSVDVVK
+1658 LDAVK
-1666 YSGVYYVA
+1666 YNGVYYIA
-1674 RVDAGVFSGQ
+1674 RIDMPNGECSAIV
-1684 IPTNTKYWN
+1684 PTNTGYWN
-1693 TFGAQFEQIATNL
+1693 TFGSQFETIATNL
-1706 LLAEFA
+1706 LLAEGA
-1712 NIGNLIIKDDC
+1712 NIGDWFMSGGKIVSTLTGTNKVTLDASMAQLLIESSYDGGGY
-1723 IISQKGKVNG
+1723 SMSNFG
-1733 ADSSDYTNSSFIP
+1733 AV
-1746 NIKIDGKNGKISVYD
+1746 IKISASQGLLQVEAKNSPSYSTGTAYMSPNGIFANLAGTNAV
-1761 GVFYGSMAEPPK
+1761 P
-1773 TLASSGSISLDF
+1773 ASSGYTHRGAIVGLGFANVSKSSWAVNAYETIVAGVYGRASNSGDAPAFGGYF
-1785 NTGFNF
+1785 NQLFAAGLTLNRKCITGTSNNTWYL
-1791 AGYTVGTQ
+1791 AAGDTMVIGYTSAAATVY
-1799 KIVLPTDA
+1799 LP
-1807 KYNGVHCTITNTK
+1807 
-1820 SNGDHYN
+1820 
-1827 IVCNGG
+1827 
-1833 RNFMYSCNN
+1833 
-1842 ASMLEV
+1842 
-1848 SSIHLYGVGDLRLR
+1848 SSPKEGQV
-1862 AILDSDGKLQ
+1862 
-1872 WFVENDMSFSY
+1872 
-1883 DYANKAFSN
+1883 
-1892 GISSS
+1892 
-1897 IARLIDVFELQ
+1897 VF
-1908 GNSISVNFCADNNK
+1908 FK
-1922 PYIASY
+1922 
-1928 NKSGQWWNI
+1928 QWWSGYMRVRPYTGHVLYDDTSQNDYYDFGEGQGGMAV
-1937 KFTKSRSGHKKKYM
+1937 FTIGYIDSVKTEAWIISRWKY
-1951 VIVTSKLCL
+1951 
-1960 FSYWVKNITDTGFYV
+1960 
-1975 GFDNT
+1975 
-1980 GFITLTSDGTATVQ
+1980 
-1994 IFEYD
+1994 